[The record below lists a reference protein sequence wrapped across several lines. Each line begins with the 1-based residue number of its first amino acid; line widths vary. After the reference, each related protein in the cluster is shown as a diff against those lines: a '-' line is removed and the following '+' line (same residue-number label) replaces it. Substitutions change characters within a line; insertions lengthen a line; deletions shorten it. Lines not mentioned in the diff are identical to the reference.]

1 MRIVPEIPQLTIL
14 DDYLNGSEDITF
26 LSEMD
31 RVLFFSKD
39 MAGTIADIY
48 IEQFYWN
55 FELTKYLIKMAH
67 NSLRLRNFLNFC
79 VGEKLF

>member
-67 NSLRLRNFLNFC
+67 NSLRLRNFRRGKIILM
-79 VGEKLF
+79 